1 MSVLR
6 FLAFLVLMTAGL
18 VRLCAQ
24 TTGATNP
31 PAASKAPT
39 PDSVTATLP
48 PRAVRPSLMIKKGG
62 KELEWRT
69 SYSYSSR
76 NSVFIDGVAVFP
88 ILVIGEIG
96 VERIRRNSL
105 TTSLAGRYGI
115 ADNVL
120 VEVKVPFRYES
131 DRSSVPEVTPPQEN
145 TVTSSGL
152 GDVEGSL
159 FFQFP
164 RKQEDQIRWVLSLS
178 AKSSTGD
185 DPFEIN
191 THEEAPL
198 GSGFWNSRIGIT
210 GVKIVDPVAVYWN
223 AGYTRNWERQNVPIT
238 ITDMETGET
247 STIFVD
253 IEPASLIEVGG
264 GFAYA
269 INSRLSVNTGVSIS
283 FSGASRSNGEKVANS
298 AFTAASL
305 RLGIVWLTD
314 NRQPVDLGLSIGLTD
329 DSPDFSLEFRKSF
342 K

>member
-1 MSVLR
+1 MFLR
-6 FLAFLVLMTAGL
+6 HFLVCMLLMTAGL
-18 VRLCAQ
+18 ARLSAQ
-24 TTGATNP
+24 TTGAANLP
-31 PAASKAPT
+31 IAPKAPT
-39 PDSVTATLP
+39 PDTVTATLP
-48 PRAVRPSLMIKKGG
+48 TRAVRPSLMITKGG
-62 KELEWRT
+62 RELEWRT

-76 NSVFIDGVAVFP
+76 NSVFIDGIAVFP

-96 VERIRRNSL
+96 VERIRKNSL

-115 ADNVL
+115 ADNLL
-120 VEVKVPFRYES
+120 VEVKVPFRYEA

-145 TVTSSGL
+145 TVTSYGL
-152 GDVEGSL
+152 GDVEGAL
-159 FFQFP
+159 FYQLP
-164 RKQEDQIRWVLSLS
+164 RKKEDQIRWVISFS

-191 THEEAPL
+191 NHEEAPL

-223 AGYTRNWERQNVPIT
+223 AGLTHNWERQNVPIT
-238 ITDMETGET
+238 ITDMETGDQ
-247 STIFVD
+247 SIIYVD
-253 IEPASLIEVGG
+253 IEPANLLEAGG

-283 FSGASRSNGEKVANS
+283 WSGSSRSDGQRVANS

-305 RLGIVWLTD
+305 RLGVVWLTD

-342 K
+342 R